1 MAESSRCKHFKYRVQ
16 ALTTLLC
23 FATSVGYGFSDS
35 TALIAPD
42 FWLWNFLG
50 RLHPLIVH
58 FPISLFLLAS
68 VLELFSLKDFHS
80 SLRPGINVLV
90 FTGAVAAMLAA
101 LLGWQLSTQ
110 EETTGN
116 SLQIHQ
122 WSGNITAA
130 LGIVTSLL
138 LYRILKHSPGKSVKI
153 YRTILFSSALGVSIA
168 GHFGASLT
176 HGDDYLSTALPWS
189 DDYNPPSSN
198 NFNATLVGND
208 SLALSATQQQQL
220 SIEVQAIFAHNC
232 YKCHSSK
239 KVKGELRLDQK
250 HMALKG
256 GEGGPVIIAG
266 KPDQSEIIRRI
277 SLPRSD
283 EDAMPSKGKALQ
295 KQEIEL
301 IRYWISKGAPWPD
314 SSKQANEFRVAKLE
328 PRNPP
333 LPVTSQTDLTNPID
347 LWVDDYFISNKI
359 SWPQVVDDKIFLRRI
374 HLDVIGILPSPEE
387 QKEFLN
393 DPRADKRAIKIKQL
407 LARNDDYAMHWLTFW
422 NDALR
427 NDYTGTGYITD
438 GRFNVTDWLYKS
450 LQSNKPYDQF
460 VKQLISPN
468 KESKGFIEGIQW
480 RGVINASQTTQMQAA
495 QNVSQVFLGLNLKCA
510 SCHNSFISDWKLE
523 DAYAFANI
531 FSDSTLEINRC
542 DVPTGKYAGT
552 RILWQQLGE
561 IDGTANRTEKLRQ
574 LAEYLTKPANGRLYR
589 TIVNRM
595 WAQLLG
601 RGLVEPVD
609 AMDNEPWSQ
618 NLLDWMAS
626 YFTTNQYDLKEMIY
640 LITSSKTYQL
650 PSVGMND
657 ANMIVNG
664 NYKFTGRLR
673 KRLSAEQFIDALSS
687 ILSPVYPDT
696 LIRYNP
702 FGKESWKKTNQKF
715 VRASLV
721 ANDNLLT
728 ALGRPNRETVSTGR
742 DSQANLLQALEL
754 TNGEKFNRVLTKG
767 AIQWK
772 KEYVESND
780 IIDML
785 YQKALGRIPDKKEI
799 ETAGR
804 MLGDKPDVEA
814 IADLFWSVVLLP
826 EFQIVY

>member
-1 MAESSRCKHFKYRVQ
+1 MKSSGGTHCNYRVQ
-16 ALTTLLC
+16 VLATLLC
-23 FATSVGYGFSDS
+23 FTTFIGYGFSDS
-35 TALIAPD
+35 ASSTATT

-58 FPISLFLLAS
+58 FPISMLLLAA
-68 VLELFSLKDFHS
+68 VLELFSIRNFNS

-90 FTGAVAAMLAA
+90 FTGAVAALLAA

-116 SLQIHQ
+116 TLQIHQ

-130 LGIVTSLL
+130 FGLITAGL
-138 LYRILKHSPGKSVKI
+138 LYLILKNKPLRSIRI
-153 YRTILFSSALGVSIA
+153 YRTILFFSALCVSIA

-176 HGDDYLSTALPWS
+176 QGDDYLSSALPWT
-189 DDYNPPSSN
+189 DDYRPPSSS
-198 NFNATLVGND
+198 NFNATLVRND
-208 SLALSATQQQQL
+208 SLVLSATQQLQL

-256 GEGGPVIIAG
+256 GEDGPVIIPG
-266 KPDQSEIIRRI
+266 KPDESEIIRRI
-277 SLPRSD
+277 TLPRND
-283 EDAMPSKGKALQ
+283 EDAMPSKGKTLQ

-301 IRYWISKGAPWPD
+301 LRYWIAMGAPWPD
-314 SSKQANEFRVAKLE
+314 SSKQPNEFRVAKLE

-333 LPVTSQTDLTNPID
+333 LPVSTRADITNPID
-347 LWVDDYFISNKI
+347 LWVDKYFNTNKI
-359 SWPQVVDDKIFLRRI
+359 SWPQIVDDRIFLRRI
-374 HLDVIGILPSPEE
+374 YLDVIGMLPSPEE
-387 QKEFLN
+387 QKEFFN
-393 DPRADKRAIKIKQL
+393 DPRADKRSIKIKQL
-407 LARNDDYAMHWLTFW
+407 LARNDDYALHWLTFW

-450 LQSNKPYDQF
+450 LKSNKPYDQF
-460 VKQLISPN
+460 VKELISPN
-468 KESKGFIEGIQW
+468 KESKGFIEGIRW

-510 SCHNSFISDWKLE
+510 SCHNSFISDWKLD

-542 DVPTGKYAGT
+542 DIPTGKKAGT

-561 IDGTANRTEKLRQ
+561 IDSTANRIEKLKQ

-601 RGLVEPVD
+601 RGLIEPVD

-618 NLLDWMAS
+618 DLLDWMAS
-626 YFTTNQYDLKEMIY
+626 DFTNNQYDLKEMIY
-640 LITSSKTYQL
+640 LITSSKAYQL
-650 PSVGMND
+650 PSVGINN
-657 ANMIVNG
+657 ANMIANG
-664 NYKFTGRLR
+664 NYKFAGRLR
-673 KRLSAEQFIDALSS
+673 KRISAEQFIDALSS
-687 ILSPVYPDT
+687 ILTPVYSDS
-696 LIRYNP
+696 LIKYNP
-702 FGKESWKKTNQKF
+702 FGKVSWNKTNQKF
-715 VRASLV
+715 ARASLV

-772 KEYVESND
+772 KDYPDSNG

-785 YQKALGRIPDKKEI
+785 YQKALGRTPDKREI

>member
-1 MAESSRCKHFKYRVQ
+1 MKSSGGTHCNYRVQ
-16 ALTTLLC
+16 VLATLLC
-23 FATSVGYGFSDS
+23 FTTFIGYGFSDS
-35 TALIAPD
+35 ASSTATT

-58 FPISLFLLAS
+58 FPISMLLLAA
-68 VLELFSLKDFHS
+68 VLELFSIRNFNS

-90 FTGAVAAMLAA
+90 FTGAVAALLAA

-116 SLQIHQ
+116 TLQIHQ

-130 LGIVTSLL
+130 FGLITAGL
-138 LYRILKHSPGKSVKI
+138 LYLILKNKPLRSIRI
-153 YRTILFSSALGVSIA
+153 YRTILFFSALCVSIA

-176 HGDDYLSTALPWS
+176 QGDDYLSSALPWT
-189 DDYNPPSSN
+189 DDYRPPSSS
-198 NFNATLVGND
+198 NFNATLVRND
-208 SLALSATQQQQL
+208 SLVLSATQQLQL

-256 GEGGPVIIAG
+256 GEDGPVIIPG
-266 KPDQSEIIRRI
+266 KPDESEIIRRI
-277 SLPRSD
+277 TLPRND
-283 EDAMPSKGKALQ
+283 EDAMPSKGKTLQ

-301 IRYWISKGAPWPD
+301 LRYWIAMGAPWPD
-314 SSKQANEFRVAKLE
+314 SSKQSNEFRVAKLE

-333 LPVTSQTDLTNPID
+333 LPVSTRADITNPID
-347 LWVDDYFISNKI
+347 LWVDKYFNTNKI
-359 SWPQVVDDKIFLRRI
+359 SWPQIVDDRIFLRRI
-374 HLDVIGILPSPEE
+374 YLDVIGMLPSPEE
-387 QKEFLN
+387 QKEFFN
-393 DPRADKRAIKIKQL
+393 DPRADKRSIKIKQL
-407 LARNDDYAMHWLTFW
+407 LARNDDYALHWLTFW

-460 VKQLISPN
+460 VKELISPN
-468 KESKGFIEGIQW
+468 KESKGFIEGIRW

-510 SCHNSFISDWKLE
+510 SCHNSFISDWKLD

-542 DVPTGKYAGT
+542 DIPTGKKAGT

-561 IDGTANRTEKLRQ
+561 IDSTANRTEKLKQ

-601 RGLVEPVD
+601 RGLIEPVD

-618 NLLDWMAS
+618 DLLDWMAS
-626 YFTTNQYDLKEMIY
+626 DFTNNQYDLKEMIY
-640 LITSSKTYQL
+640 LITSSKAYQL
-650 PSVGMND
+650 PSVGINN
-657 ANMIVNG
+657 ANMIANG
-664 NYKFTGRLR
+664 NYKFAGRLR
-673 KRLSAEQFIDALSS
+673 KRISAEQFIDALSS
-687 ILSPVYPDT
+687 ILTPVYSDS
-696 LIRYNP
+696 LIKYNP
-702 FGKESWKKTNQKF
+702 FGKVSWDKTNQKF
-715 VRASLV
+715 ARASLV

-772 KEYVESND
+772 KDYPDSNG

-785 YQKALGRIPDKKEI
+785 YQKALGRTPDKREI

>member
-1 MAESSRCKHFKYRVQ
+1 MKSSGGTHCNYRVQ
-16 ALTTLLC
+16 VLATLLC
-23 FATSVGYGFSDS
+23 FTTFIGYGFSDS
-35 TALIAPD
+35 ASSTATT

-58 FPISLFLLAS
+58 FPISMLLLAA
-68 VLELFSLKDFHS
+68 VLELFSIRNFNS

-90 FTGAVAAMLAA
+90 FTGAVAALLAA

-116 SLQIHQ
+116 TLQIHQ

-130 LGIVTSLL
+130 FGLITAGL
-138 LYRILKHSPGKSVKI
+138 LYLILKNKPLRSIRI
-153 YRTILFSSALGVSIA
+153 YRTILFFSALCVSIA

-176 HGDDYLSTALPWS
+176 QGDDYLSSALPWT
-189 DDYNPPSSN
+189 DDYRPPSSS
-198 NFNATLVGND
+198 NFNATLVRND
-208 SLALSATQQQQL
+208 SLVLSATQQLQL

-256 GEGGPVIIAG
+256 GEDGPVIIPG
-266 KPDQSEIIRRI
+266 KPDESEIIRRI
-277 SLPRSD
+277 TLPRND
-283 EDAMPSKGKALQ
+283 EDAMPSKGKTLQ

-301 IRYWISKGAPWPD
+301 LRYWIAMGAPWPD
-314 SSKQANEFRVAKLE
+314 SSKQPNEFRVAKLE
-328 PRNPP
+328 LRNPP
-333 LPVTSQTDLTNPID
+333 LPVSTRADITNPID
-347 LWVDDYFISNKI
+347 LWVDKYFNTNKI
-359 SWPQVVDDKIFLRRI
+359 SWPQIVDDRIFLRRI
-374 HLDVIGILPSPEE
+374 YLDVIGMLPSPEE
-387 QKEFLN
+387 QKEFFN
-393 DPRADKRAIKIKQL
+393 DPRADKRSIKIKQL
-407 LARNDDYAMHWLTFW
+407 LARNDDYALHWLTFW

-450 LQSNKPYDQF
+450 LKSNKPYDQF
-460 VKQLISPN
+460 VKELISPN
-468 KESKGFIEGIQW
+468 KESKGFIEGIRW

-510 SCHNSFISDWKLE
+510 SCHNSFISDWKLD

-542 DVPTGKYAGT
+542 DIPTGKKAGT

-561 IDGTANRTEKLRQ
+561 IDSTANRIEKLKQ

-601 RGLVEPVD
+601 RGLIEPVD

-618 NLLDWMAS
+618 DLLDWMAS
-626 YFTTNQYDLKEMIY
+626 DFTNNQYDLKEMIY
-640 LITSSKTYQL
+640 LITSSKAYQL
-650 PSVGMND
+650 PSVGINN
-657 ANMIVNG
+657 ANMIANG
-664 NYKFTGRLR
+664 NYKFAGRLR
-673 KRLSAEQFIDALSS
+673 KRISAEQFIDALSS
-687 ILSPVYPDT
+687 ILTPVYSDS
-696 LIRYNP
+696 LIKYNP
-702 FGKESWKKTNQKF
+702 FGKVSWNKTNQKF
-715 VRASLV
+715 ARASLV

-772 KEYVESND
+772 KDYPDSNG

-785 YQKALGRIPDKKEI
+785 YQKALGRTPDKREI

>member
-1 MAESSRCKHFKYRVQ
+1 MKSSGGTHCNYRVQ
-16 ALTTLLC
+16 VLATLLC
-23 FATSVGYGFSDS
+23 FTTFIGYGFSDS
-35 TALIAPD
+35 ASSTATT

-58 FPISLFLLAS
+58 FPISMLLLAA
-68 VLELFSLKDFHS
+68 VLELFSIRNFNS

-90 FTGAVAAMLAA
+90 FTGAVAALLAA

-116 SLQIHQ
+116 TLQIHQ

-130 LGIVTSLL
+130 FGLITAGL
-138 LYRILKHSPGKSVKI
+138 LYLILKNKPLRSIRI
-153 YRTILFSSALGVSIA
+153 YRTILFFSALCVSIA

-176 HGDDYLSTALPWS
+176 QGDDYLSSALPWT
-189 DDYNPPSSN
+189 DDYRPPSSS
-198 NFNATLVGND
+198 NFNATLVRND
-208 SLALSATQQQQL
+208 SLVLSATQQLQL

-256 GEGGPVIIAG
+256 GEDGPVIIPG
-266 KPDQSEIIRRI
+266 KPDESEIIRRI
-277 SLPRSD
+277 TLPRND
-283 EDAMPSKGKALQ
+283 EDAMPSKGKTLQ

-301 IRYWISKGAPWPD
+301 LRYWIAMGAPWPD
-314 SSKQANEFRVAKLE
+314 SSKQPNEFRVAKLE

-333 LPVTSQTDLTNPID
+333 LPVSTRADITNPID
-347 LWVDDYFISNKI
+347 LWVDKYFNTNKI
-359 SWPQVVDDKIFLRRI
+359 SWPQIVDDRIFLRRI
-374 HLDVIGILPSPEE
+374 YLDVIGMLPSPEE
-387 QKEFLN
+387 QKEFFN
-393 DPRADKRAIKIKQL
+393 DPRADKRSIKIKQL
-407 LARNDDYAMHWLTFW
+407 LARNDDYALHWLTFW

-460 VKQLISPN
+460 VKELISPN
-468 KESKGFIEGIQW
+468 KESKGFIEGIRW

-510 SCHNSFISDWKLE
+510 SCHNSFISDWKLD

-542 DVPTGKYAGT
+542 DIPTGKKAGT

-561 IDGTANRTEKLRQ
+561 IDSTANRTEKLKQ

-601 RGLVEPVD
+601 RGLIEPVD

-618 NLLDWMAS
+618 DLLDWMAS
-626 YFTTNQYDLKEMIY
+626 DFTNNQYDLKEMIY
-640 LITSSKTYQL
+640 LITSSKAYQL
-650 PSVGMND
+650 PSVGINN
-657 ANMIVNG
+657 ANMIANG
-664 NYKFTGRLR
+664 NYKFAGRLR
-673 KRLSAEQFIDALSS
+673 KRISAEQFIDALSS
-687 ILSPVYPDT
+687 ILTPVYSDS
-696 LIRYNP
+696 LIKYNP
-702 FGKESWKKTNQKF
+702 FGKVSWNKTNQKF
-715 VRASLV
+715 ARASLV

-772 KEYVESND
+772 KDYPDSNG

-785 YQKALGRIPDKKEI
+785 YQKALGRTPDKREI

>member
-1 MAESSRCKHFKYRVQ
+1 MKSSGGTHCNYLGQVM
-16 ALTTLLC
+16 TTLLC
-23 FATSVGYGFSDS
+23 FITFVGYGFSDS
-35 TALIAPD
+35 ASLITTT

-58 FPISLFLLAS
+58 FPISMLLLAA
-68 VLELFSLKDFHS
+68 VLELFSIKNFYS

-90 FTGAVAAMLAA
+90 FTGAAAAMLAA

-116 SLQIHQ
+116 TLQVHQ

-130 LGIVTSLL
+130 LGFLTAVV
-138 LYRILKHSPGKSVKI
+138 LYSILNNKRFGLIRI

-168 GHFGASLT
+168 GHFGGSLT
-176 HGDDYLSTALPWS
+176 RGDDYLSSALPWT
-189 DDYNPPSSN
+189 DDYRPPSSN
-198 NFNATLVGND
+198 NFNATLVRND
-208 SLALSATQQQQL
+208 SLGLSATQQQQL

-232 YKCHSSK
+232 YKCHSAK

-256 GEGGPVIIAG
+256 GEDGPVIIPG
-266 KPDQSEIIRRI
+266 KPDESEIIRRI
-277 SLPRSD
+277 TLPRND
-283 EDAMPSKGKALQ
+283 EDAMPSKGKTLQ
-295 KQEIEL
+295 KNEIEL
-301 IRYWISKGAPWPD
+301 LRFWIESGAPWPD
-314 SSKQANEFRVAKLE
+314 STKQFNEFRVAKLE

-333 LPVTSQTDLTNPID
+333 LPVTTRTDLTNPVD
-347 LWVDDYFISNKI
+347 LWVDQYFTINKI
-359 SWPQVVDDKIFLRRI
+359 SWPQVVADRIFLRRI
-374 HLDVIGILPSPEE
+374 YLDVIGILPTPEE
-387 QKEFLN
+387 QQEFFN
-393 DPRADKRAIKIKQL
+393 NTRADKRSIKIKQL
-407 LARNDDYAMHWLTFW
+407 LARNDDYALHWLTFW

-438 GRFNVTDWLYKS
+438 GRFNVTDWLYKA

-460 VKQLISPN
+460 VKELISPD

-480 RGVINASQTTQMQAA
+480 RGVINASQTTQIQAA

-542 DVPTGKYAGT
+542 DVPTGKKAGT

-561 IDGTANRTEKLRQ
+561 IDSTANRTEKLRQ

-618 NLLDWMAS
+618 DLLDWMATH
-626 YFTTNQYDLKEMIY
+626 FTANQYDLKEMIY
-640 LITSSKTYQL
+640 LITSSKAYQL
-650 PSVGMND
+650 PSVGVKD
-657 ANMIVNG
+657 ANLIVNS
-664 NYKFTGRLR
+664 NYKFAGRLP
-673 KRLSAEQFIDALSS
+673 KRLSAEQFIDALSG
-687 ILSPVYPDT
+687 ILTPVYSDT
-696 LIRYNP
+696 LIKYNP
-702 FGKESWKKTNQKF
+702 FGKVSWNRTNQKF

-754 TNGEKFNRVLTKG
+754 TNGEKFNRVLTNG

-772 KEYVESND
+772 TNYADSHG

-785 YQKALGRIPDKKEI
+785 YLKALGRTPDKKEI
-799 ETAGR
+799 ETASR
-804 MLGDKPDVEA
+804 MLGDNPDVEA

>member
-1 MAESSRCKHFKYRVQ
+1 MKSSGGTHCNYRVQ
-16 ALTTLLC
+16 VLATLLC
-23 FATSVGYGFSDS
+23 FTTFIGYGFSDS
-35 TALIAPD
+35 ASSTATT

-58 FPISLFLLAS
+58 FPISMLLLAA
-68 VLELFSLKDFHS
+68 VLELFSIRNFNS

-90 FTGAVAAMLAA
+90 FTGAVAALLAA

-116 SLQIHQ
+116 TLQIHQ

-130 LGIVTSLL
+130 FGLITAGL
-138 LYRILKHSPGKSVKI
+138 LYLILKNKPLRSIRI
-153 YRTILFSSALGVSIA
+153 YRTILFFSALCVSIA

-176 HGDDYLSTALPWS
+176 QGDDYLSSALPWT
-189 DDYNPPSSN
+189 DDYRPPSSS
-198 NFNATLVGND
+198 NFNATLVRND
-208 SLALSATQQQQL
+208 SLVLSATQQLQL

-256 GEGGPVIIAG
+256 GEDGPVIIPG
-266 KPDQSEIIRRI
+266 KPDESEIIRRI
-277 SLPRSD
+277 TLPRND
-283 EDAMPSKGKALQ
+283 EDAMPSKGKTLQ

-301 IRYWISKGAPWPD
+301 LRYWIAMGAPWPD
-314 SSKQANEFRVAKLE
+314 SSKQSNEFRVAKLE

-333 LPVTSQTDLTNPID
+333 LPVSTRADITNPID
-347 LWVDDYFISNKI
+347 LWVDKYFNTNKI
-359 SWPQVVDDKIFLRRI
+359 SWPQIVDDRIFLRRI
-374 HLDVIGILPSPEE
+374 YLDVIGMLPSPEE
-387 QKEFLN
+387 QKEFFN
-393 DPRADKRAIKIKQL
+393 DPRADKRSIKIKQL
-407 LARNDDYAMHWLTFW
+407 LARNDDYALHWLTFW

-460 VKQLISPN
+460 VKELISPN
-468 KESKGFIEGIQW
+468 KESKGFIEGIRW

-510 SCHNSFISDWKLE
+510 SCHNSFISDWKLD

-542 DVPTGKYAGT
+542 DIPTGKKAGT

-561 IDGTANRTEKLRQ
+561 IDSTANRTEKLKQ

-601 RGLVEPVD
+601 RGLIEPVD

-618 NLLDWMAS
+618 DLLDWMAS
-626 YFTTNQYDLKEMIY
+626 DFTNNQYDLKEMIY
-640 LITSSKTYQL
+640 LITSSKAYQL
-650 PSVGMND
+650 PSVGINN
-657 ANMIVNG
+657 ANMIANG
-664 NYKFTGRLR
+664 NYKFAGRLR
-673 KRLSAEQFIDALSS
+673 KRISAEQFIDALSS
-687 ILSPVYPDT
+687 ILTPVYSDS
-696 LIRYNP
+696 LIKYNP
-702 FGKESWKKTNQKF
+702 FGKVSWNKTNQKF
-715 VRASLV
+715 ARASLV

-772 KEYVESND
+772 KDYPDSNG

-785 YQKALGRIPDKKEI
+785 YQKALGRTPDKREI

>member
-1 MAESSRCKHFKYRVQ
+1 MKSSGGTHCNYRVQ
-16 ALTTLLC
+16 VLATLLC
-23 FATSVGYGFSDS
+23 FTTFIGYGFSDS
-35 TALIAPD
+35 ASSTATT

-58 FPISLFLLAS
+58 FPISMLLLAA
-68 VLELFSLKDFHS
+68 VLELFSIRNFNS

-90 FTGAVAAMLAA
+90 FTGAVAALLAA

-116 SLQIHQ
+116 TLQIHQ

-130 LGIVTSLL
+130 FGLITAGL
-138 LYRILKHSPGKSVKI
+138 LYLILKNKPLRSIRI
-153 YRTILFSSALGVSIA
+153 YRTILFFSALCVSIA

-176 HGDDYLSTALPWS
+176 QGDDYLSSALPWT
-189 DDYNPPSSN
+189 DDYRPPSSS
-198 NFNATLVGND
+198 NFNATLVRND
-208 SLALSATQQQQL
+208 SLVLSATQQLQL

-256 GEGGPVIIAG
+256 GEDGPVIIPG
-266 KPDQSEIIRRI
+266 KPDESEIIRRI
-277 SLPRSD
+277 TLPRND
-283 EDAMPSKGKALQ
+283 EDAMPSKGKTLQ

-301 IRYWISKGAPWPD
+301 LRYWIAMGAPWPD
-314 SSKQANEFRVAKLE
+314 SSKQPNEFRVAKLE

-333 LPVTSQTDLTNPID
+333 LPVSTRADITNPID
-347 LWVDDYFISNKI
+347 LWVDKYFNTNKI
-359 SWPQVVDDKIFLRRI
+359 SWPQIVDDRIFLRRI
-374 HLDVIGILPSPEE
+374 YLDVIGMLPSPEE
-387 QKEFLN
+387 QKEFFN
-393 DPRADKRAIKIKQL
+393 DPRADKRSIKIKQL
-407 LARNDDYAMHWLTFW
+407 LARNDDYALHWLTFW

-460 VKQLISPN
+460 VKELISPN
-468 KESKGFIEGIQW
+468 KESKGFIEGIRW

-510 SCHNSFISDWKLE
+510 SCHNSFISDWKLD

-542 DVPTGKYAGT
+542 DIPTGKKAGT

-561 IDGTANRTEKLRQ
+561 IDSTANRTEKLKQ

-601 RGLVEPVD
+601 RGLIEPVD

-618 NLLDWMAS
+618 DLLDWMAS
-626 YFTTNQYDLKEMIY
+626 DFTNNQYDLKEMIY
-640 LITSSKTYQL
+640 LITSSKAYQL
-650 PSVGMND
+650 PSVGINN
-657 ANMIVNG
+657 ANMIANG
-664 NYKFTGRLR
+664 NYKFAGRLR
-673 KRLSAEQFIDALSS
+673 KRISAEQFIDALSS
-687 ILSPVYPDT
+687 ILTPVYSDS
-696 LIRYNP
+696 LIKYNP
-702 FGKESWKKTNQKF
+702 FGKVSWDKTNQKF
-715 VRASLV
+715 ARASLV

-772 KEYVESND
+772 KDYADSNG

-785 YQKALGRIPDKKEI
+785 YQKALGRTPDKREI

>member
-1 MAESSRCKHFKYRVQ
+1 MMRSSGNKHFNDLVQ
-16 ALTTLLC
+16 GLVLLFSFIT
-23 FATSVGYGFSDS
+23 FAGYGFSDS
-35 TALIAPD
+35 ADSTTTT

-58 FPISLFLLAS
+58 FPISMLLLAA
-68 VLELFSLKDFHS
+68 VLELFSIKNFYS

-90 FTGAVAAMLAA
+90 FTGSVAAVLAA

-110 EETTGN
+110 EETAGN
-116 SLQIHQ
+116 TLQIHQ

-130 LGIVTSLL
+130 FGFLSAVV
-138 LYRILKHSPGKSVKI
+138 LYRILNNKQLGLIRI

-168 GHFGASLT
+168 GHFGGSLT
-176 HGDDYLSTALPWS
+176 RGDDYLSSALPWT
-189 DDYNPPSSN
+189 DDYNPPGSN
-198 NFNATLVGND
+198 NFNATFVGND
-208 SLALSATQQQQL
+208 SLGLSTAQQQQL

-232 YKCHSSK
+232 YKCHSAK
-239 KVKGELRLDQK
+239 KVKGELRLDQN

-256 GEGGPVIIAG
+256 GEDGPVIIPG
-266 KPDQSEIIRRI
+266 KPDESEIIRRI
-277 SLPRSD
+277 TLPRND
-283 EDAMPSKGKALQ
+283 EDAMPSKGKTLQ
-295 KQEIEL
+295 KNEIEL
-301 IRYWISKGAPWPD
+301 LRFWISKGAPWPD
-314 SSKQANEFRVAKLE
+314 SSKQPNEFRVAKLE

-333 LPVTSQTDLTNPID
+333 LPVTTGTDLTNPID
-347 LWVDDYFISNKI
+347 LWVDDYFVTNKI
-359 SWPQVVDDKIFLRRI
+359 SWPQVVDDRIFLRRI
-374 HLDVIGILPSPEE
+374 YLDVIGILPTPEE
-387 QKEFLN
+387 QEEFFN
-393 DPRADKRAIKIKQL
+393 DQRAGKRSVKIKQL
-407 LARNDDYAMHWLTFW
+407 LARNDDYALHWLTFW

-460 VKQLISPN
+460 VKELISPN
-468 KESKGFIEGIQW
+468 KGSKGFIEGIRW

-510 SCHNSFISDWKLE
+510 SCHNSFISDWKLD

-542 DVPTGKYAGT
+542 DVPIGKKAGT

-618 NLLDWMAS
+618 DLLDWMATR
-626 YFTTNQYDLKEMIY
+626 FTSNQCDLKEMIY
-640 LITSSKTYQL
+640 LITSSKAYQL
-650 PSVGMND
+650 PSVGVID
-657 ANMIVNG
+657 GDMIGNS
-664 NYKFTGRLR
+664 NYKFAGRLR

-687 ILSPVYPDT
+687 ILTPVYSDT
-696 LIRYNP
+696 LIKYNP
-702 FGKESWKKTNQKF
+702 FGKVTWKKANQQF

-721 ANDNLLT
+721 VNDNLLT

-754 TNGEKFNRVLTKG
+754 TNGEKFNRVLISG
-767 AIQWK
+767 AIKWK
-772 KEYVESND
+772 NIYADSNG
-780 IIDML
+780 IINML
-785 YQKALGRIPDKKEI
+785 YQKALGRTPDKKEI

-804 MLGDKPDVEA
+804 MLGDKPDVEC